1 MNLLTQNFIHIITKA
16 HRLRF
21 MDKLKDEVVT
31 DQSLSHR
38 RQDTIY
44 AVISIIVLL
53 LLVAT
58 FYIFR

>member
-1 MNLLTQNFIHIITKA
+1 MNLLTQNFRHIISEA

-31 DQSLSHR
+31 GQSLSHR

-44 AVISIIVLL
+44 AVISIILFL
-53 LLVAT
+53 ILVAV